1 MAGSQTTPTARDDRA
16 VSDVDDAEARGERAT
31 LDRLLRPRSVAVV
44 GASDTSTL
52 AETVASIFERDVE
65 AFVVNPK
72 YDTVFGHKTFPSLSR
87 IGRPVDAVFSLLSA
101 SGTVA
106 LAEDVADTG
115 SGGLVVVAS
124 GFAEV
129 GGEGV
134 ALQERLVRAARR
146 GNFPVVGPNGVGYLD
161 IQRGHELTFLPRF
174 DRRKGGVSVV
184 AHSGA
189 LLEAVAASAWRV
201 GGVGFN
207 LLISAGNEA
216 VTDMADYLDH
226 LVDDP
231 ATRII
236 ALALEKVRRPEAFF
250 AAAARALRAGKPII
264 ALKLGRSARGRRM
277 TQSHTGTVI
286 GDAWVYDVAFR
297 QAGIDTALEVDELV
311 DRLQFL
317 EQLPAAK
324 WSELRGLGV
333 LTGTGGFAT
342 MTADL
347 AEAESIDVPE
357 IPALTAWVQGLIPSL
372 RCSNPLDATG
382 AILSNL
388 DIWDQ
393 LVTTYAGRPELD
405 ALIFLSQFAPWDT
418 RNRRFSDRF
427 AAASADSDKPFLLSP
442 LAGQAGGWMEEY
454 QRDFGIAIGNGLRG
468 TLRGLQSMSRFARRR
483 RDAAVRAPS
492 SVRRVE
498 RPGTTLVG
506 GGGGESMLSFA
517 DAMALLAGAGIE
529 VAPFEVIGR
538 DDVAPSTTLA
548 GPLVVK
554 LGDVAHRTEHG
565 AVLLGVDP
573 SGLGEAVAHLR
584 ALAESS
590 ALPATVVV
598 QPQLRGHGEV
608 FLGLSGASE
617 LGPVV
622 AFGLGGVF
630 VEVLRRVSG
639 RLAPFGTV
647 DAAEMIA
654 EFDDLGVADGF
665 RGSPPWDRA
674 TLAELLVRAG
684 DLAAG
689 ARGWLRTFDVNPL
702 IQTDT
707 GFVAVDGTCFVESP
721 RTELDTNNG

>member
-1 MAGSQTTPTARDDRA
+1 MTGPEGT
-16 VSDVDDAEARGERAT
+16 ERHGGAS
-31 LDRLLRPRSVAVV
+31 LERLLRPTSVAVV
-44 GASDTSTL
+44 GATDASTL
-52 AETVASIFERDVE
+52 AETVASIFERDVD

-72 YDTVFGHKTFPSLSR
+72 HDTVFGQKTYPSLSR

-101 SGTVA
+101 AGTVA

-115 SGGLVVVAS
+115 SGGLIVVAS

-134 ALQERLVRAARR
+134 ALQERLVQSAHR
-146 GNFPVVGPNGVGYLD
+146 GNFPVVGPNGIGYLD
-161 IQRGHELTFLPRF
+161 VQRGHELTFLPRF
-174 DRRKGGVSVV
+174 ERRAGGVSVV

-207 LLISAGNEA
+207 YLISAGNEA
-216 VTDMADYLDH
+216 VTDMADYLDF
-226 LVDDP
+226 LVDDD

-236 ALALEKVRRPEAFF
+236 ALALEKIRRPEAFF
-250 AAAARALRAGKPII
+250 AAAARALQAGKPII
-264 ALKLGRSARGRRM
+264 ALKLGRSARGREM

-297 QAGIDTALEVDELV
+297 QAGIDTASEVDELI

-317 EQLPAAK
+317 EQLPQEK
-324 WSELRGLGV
+324 WSALRGLGV

-357 IPALTAWVQGLIPSL
+357 IPELTAWVQGLIPSL

-393 LVTTYAGRPELD
+393 LVATYAARPELD

-427 AAASADSDKPFLLSP
+427 AATATTAPSHTPFLLSP
-442 LAGQAGGWMEEY
+442 LAGQAGAWMEEY
-454 QRDFGIAIGNGLRG
+454 REDFGIAIGNGLRG
-468 TLRGLQSMSRFARRR
+468 TLRGLQSMARFARRR
-483 RDAAVRAPS
+483 RDARVHTGASAPTIARPAV
-492 SVRRVE
+492 
-498 RPGTTLVG
+498 TLLDA
-506 GGGGESMLSFA
+506 GGESMLPFV
-517 DAMALLAGAGIE
+517 DAMALLERVGIE
-529 VAPFEVIGR
+529 VAPYELVAH
-538 DDVAPSTTLA
+538 DDAAPTTSLT

-554 LGDVAHRTEHG
+554 LADVAHRTEHG
-565 AVLLGVDP
+565 AVLMGVDP
-573 SGLGEAVAHLR
+573 AGLGEAVAHLR
-584 ALAESS
+584 DLAQSS
-590 ALPATVVV
+590 GLPATVVV

-639 RLAPFGTV
+639 RLAPFTEA
-647 DAAEMIA
+647 DAEEMIA

-665 RGSPPWDRA
+665 RGGPPWDRPL
-674 TLAELLVRAG
+674 LAGLLVAAG
-684 DLAAG
+684 ELAAG
-689 ARGWLRTFDVNPL
+689 ARHWLRTFDVNPL

-707 GFVAVDGTCFVESP
+707 GFVAVDGACFVEPGTPATAGGRS
-721 RTELDTNNG
+721 EAAANGREETRADH